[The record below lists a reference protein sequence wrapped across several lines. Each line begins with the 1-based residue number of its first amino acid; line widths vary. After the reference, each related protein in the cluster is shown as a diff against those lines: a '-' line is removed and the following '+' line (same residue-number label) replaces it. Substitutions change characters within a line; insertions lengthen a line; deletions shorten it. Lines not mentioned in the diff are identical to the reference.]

1 MSYTWTHTPAT
12 DDMDLVYAL
21 NAALG
26 TEYDPRQSLT
36 RIELSGSIYSQGF
49 LIDRYK
55 LIHKTTNILF
65 FTDSYHVVCDNGGF
79 EKFSFDTRTIV
90 TTEGACRVV
99 LHFKDDESLPPNQ
112 EMLNVIGTCPFRF
125 IDHVAPLFLTHQD
138 PEISTK
144 LLHAPVAKLNRNCIL
159 VHTSGNFLRTDE
171 EYERFAVL
179 YMDLHENFQDA
190 SDRKEIIQNTLDT
203 FLLEANKFWNL
214 KALISTEGPAFDR
227 LIKDILF
234 SPDQSVLKQ

>member
-1 MSYTWTHTPAT
+1 
-12 DDMDLVYAL
+12 MDLVYAL

-36 RIELSGSIYSQGF
+36 RIELSGSIYSQRP
-49 LIDRYK
+49 LIDRHR
-55 LIHKTTNILF
+55 LTHKTTNLLF

-79 EKFSFDTRTIV
+79 EKFSFGTRTIV

-99 LHFKDDESLPPNQ
+99 LHFKDDESIPPSQ
-112 EMLNVIGTCPFRF
+112 EVFNVIGACPFRF

-138 PEISTK
+138 PEINTK
-144 LLHAPVAKLNRNCIL
+144 LLRAPVAKLNRNYIL
-159 VHTSGNFLRTDE
+159 VHTSGDFLKKDD

-179 YMDLHENFQDA
+179 YMDLNENFQDA
-190 SDRKEIIQNTLDT
+190 SDRKEIIQNTLDA

-234 SPDQSVLKQ
+234 PPDLGVNRK